1 MTTHLTATS
10 RLALATA
17 SMLAA
22 TLAAPGAWAQ
32 NLPISTAQKQTAQE
46 VAQKGVPLSELAS
59 NAPERYTVKSGD
71 TLWDISKMF
80 LKSPWRWPEL
90 WGMNLSDIKNPHRI
104 YPGQVLVLVRMG
116 ESAILRVDGSDDSNA
131 LDTVR
136 VSPRTRS
143 ESLSDLALAAVNSKV
158 IAPFLAEPLIVGA
171 AELQAAPRIVATPE
185 SRILLSRG
193 DRAYVRGPD
202 GLPLQDIQAR
212 TRVFRLF
219 REAVPMK
226 DPSSGEILGYEAQ
239 YVGKAALVRGESTS
253 EEEGE
258 DGKLNTLVVPASID
272 VVAAKQEVRVG
283 DRLLPEPQSV
293 NYNFTPHAPS
303 TRVEARIISIYG
315 STAINAGQSQVVS
328 INRGTQDGMDAGQVL
343 AILKN
348 GARVKDTTVEGTSML
363 KLPDE
368 RNGLLMVFRTF
379 DRVSY
384 ALILDVNDSVRA
396 GDRLVNPR

>member
-17 SMLAA
+17 SVLAA

-32 NLPISTAQKQTAQE
+32 NFPISTAQKQTAQD
-46 VAQKGVPLSELAS
+46 VAQKGVPLSELAP

-90 WGMNLSDIKNPHRI
+90 WGMNLNDIKNPHRI
-104 YPGQVLVLVRMG
+104 YPGQVLVLVRTA
-116 ESAILRVDGSDDSNA
+116 ESAMLRVDGSGDSDA
-131 LDTVR
+131 MDTVR

-143 ESLSDLALAAVNSKV
+143 EALSDLSLPAINSKV
-158 IAPFLAEPLIVGA
+158 IAPFLVEPLIVGA
-171 AELQAAPRIVATPE
+171 AELQTAPRIVATPE
-185 SRILLSRG
+185 SRVLLGKG
-193 DRAYVRGPD
+193 DRAYVRGPE
-202 GLPLQDIQAR
+202 GLPLQDNQLR
-212 TRVFRLF
+212 QKVFRLF

-226 DPSSGEILGYEAQ
+226 DPSTGEILGYEAQ
-239 YVGKAALVRGESTS
+239 YVGKAALVRGESTA

-258 DGKLNTLVVPASID
+258 DGKINILVVPASID
-272 VVAAKQEVRVG
+272 VIAAKEEVRVG
-283 DRLLPEPQSV
+283 DRLLPEPPSV
-293 NYNFTPHAPS
+293 NYNFTPHAPR
-303 TRVEARIISIYG
+303 TPVEARIISAYG

-328 INRGTQDGMDAGQVL
+328 INRGTQDGMETGEVL

-348 GARVKDTTVEGTSML
+348 GARVKDNTVEGNQML

-384 ALILDVNDSVRA
+384 GLILDVSDSVRA
-396 GDRLVNPR
+396 GDRLINPR